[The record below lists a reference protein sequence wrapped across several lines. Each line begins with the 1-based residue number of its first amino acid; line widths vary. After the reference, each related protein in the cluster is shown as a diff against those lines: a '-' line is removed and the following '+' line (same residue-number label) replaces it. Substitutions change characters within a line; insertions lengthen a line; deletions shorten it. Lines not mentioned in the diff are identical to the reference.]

1 MVVGVVGLGTAL
13 IVAGSVSGVGASL
26 SLGRFF
32 GPTATEV
39 VPFKVARGKLA
50 RTVKER
56 GNLESAKNLDVINEV
71 EGQTAILKIVSEGAK
86 VKKGDVVCELD
97 SASLRDQLTN
107 QEITTKRAEA
117 DYQNALKTRQ
127 VAEYAVEEYVKG
139 TYPQEVKTIEGEIT
153 LAKSDL
159 SRAIDRVKYSKEMV
173 KLGYQPASQLL
184 ADTQAELKA
193 RISQEQS
200 LEKQNVLMRYT
211 RPKQEIE
218 LQAAVEKAKSD
229 ELAKLAAYNLEQQKE
244 EKLRKQIDKCI
255 LLAPNDGLVV
265 YANETN
271 NFRGNSQPLIEE
283 GAVVRERQKI
293 FSLPDIANMQV
304 NTKIHET
311 MVNDVQPGQRVKVRV
326 ESNSNL
332 LTGTVKS
339 VAPLP
344 DPSSFFASDVKMYTT
359 IVTVDTEGLTNLRPG
374 MSAEVEILITQLDNV
389 VSAPVQAVLQISG
402 EDYVY
407 VLTDEGTRRTDVTLG
422 ITNDK
427 MIEIKTGLKP
437 GDQVA
442 LNPSALIGEE
452 ERRELAAASAK
463 SGHKDSRDWGNV
475 PPSAAPSPGLSG
487 APGGPGGPDAK
498 AKGKAKGKRGG
509 AGGGMMNDPAA
520 LEKFRAMSPDEQRQ
534 SLIDRGVPEDRVDSI
549 LERMRSGGGGGGGG
563 GGRPGGGGGGRPG
576 GGDGGGGGGGPAQ

>member
-1 MVVGVVGLGTAL
+1 MVALGAAL
-13 IVAGSVSGVGASL
+13 VVAGRVLGVGASL
-26 SLGRFF
+26 SPGRFF

-56 GNLESAKNLDVINEV
+56 GNLESAKNLDVVNEV
-71 EGQTAILKIVSEGAK
+71 EGQVAILRIVPEGSR

-97 SASLRDQLTN
+97 SAALRDQLTN

-184 ADTQAELKA
+184 ADIQAELKA
-193 RISQEQS
+193 RISQEQA

-229 ELAKLAAYNLEQQKE
+229 ELAKLAAYNLEKQKE

-255 LLAPNDGLVV
+255 LLAPNNGLVV

-283 GAVVRERQKI
+283 GAVVRERQKV
-293 FSLPDIANMQV
+293 FSLPDIGNMQV

-326 ESNSNL
+326 ESNNNP

-344 DPSSFFASDVKMYTT
+344 DPSSFFSSDVKMYTT
-359 IVTVDTEGLTNLRPG
+359 IVTLDTEGLTNLRPG

-389 VSAPVQAVLQISG
+389 VSAPVQAVLQIGG
-402 EDYVY
+402 ENYVY
-407 VLTDEGTRRTDVTLG
+407 VLTDEGTRRTNVTPG
-422 ITNDK
+422 ISNDK
-427 MIEIKTGLKP
+427 MIEIKQGLKP

-452 ERRELAAASAK
+452 ERRELAAAK
-463 SGHKDSRDWGNV
+463 SGHKDGRDWGSV
-475 PPSAAPSPGLSG
+475 LPGASPSPGLPG
-487 APGGPGGPDAK
+487 ASGGPGGLDAK
-498 AKGKAKGKRGG
+498 AGGKAKGKRGG
-509 AGGGMMNDPAA
+509 AGGGGWND
-520 LEKFRAMSPDEQRQ
+520 
-534 SLIDRGVPEDRVDSI
+534 
-549 LERMRSGGGGGGGG
+549 
-563 GGRPGGGGGGRPG
+563 GRPRR
-576 GGDGGGGGGGPAQ
+576 DGEVPRHEP

>member
-1 MVVGVVGLGTAL
+1 MVGLGAAL

-50 RTVKER
+50 KTVKER

-71 EGQTAILKIVSEGAK
+71 EGQTAILKIVPEGSK

-97 SASLRDQLTN
+97 SAALRDQLTN

-293 FSLPDIANMQV
+293 FSLPDIGNMQV

-326 ESNSNL
+326 ESNSNV

-344 DPSSFFASDVKMYTT
+344 DPSSFFSSDVKMYTT
-359 IVTVDTEGLTNLRPG
+359 IVTVNTEGLTNLRPG

-389 VSAPVQAVLQISG
+389 VSAPVQAVLQIAG

-407 VLTDEGTRRTDVTLG
+407 VLTDEGTKRTDVTLG

-427 MIEIKTGLKP
+427 MIEIKQGLKP
-437 GDQVA
+437 GDLVA
-442 LNPSALIGEE
+442 LNPSALMNEE

-463 SGHKDSRDWGNV
+463 SGHKDSKDWGNV
-475 PPSAAPSPGLSG
+475 PPGAAPSPGLS
-487 APGGPGGPDAK
+487 GGPGGPDAK
-498 AKGKAKGKRGG
+498 AKGKGRAKGKRGG
-509 AGGGMMNDPAA
+509 AAGGMMGDPAA

-549 LERMRSGGGGGGGG
+549 LERMRSGGGG
-563 GGRPGGGGGGRPG
+563 RPGGGGGPGGPG
-576 GGDGGGGGGGPAQ
+576 GGGPGGGGPAQ